1 MQLNAATFAP
11 VVPKPQPLVSPTVQ
25 AAIAPAVVAAQ
36 QTAPQTRTQ
45 TLQAP
50 QAPGRADSGRTAQ
63 SGTGTAQQLDT
74 VAGAVNAR
82 TNGVGYGQPRR
93 GMRLDVTV

>member
-1 MQLNAATFAP
+1 MQLNAATYAP
-11 VVPKPQPLVSPTVQ
+11 VVPKPQPLATPTVQ
-25 AAIAPAVVAAQ
+25 AAMAPAVAAAQ

-50 QAPGRADSGRTAQ
+50 QAPGRAENGRAAQ
-63 SGTGTAQQLDT
+63 SGTATPQQIDT
-74 VAGAVNAR
+74 LAGAVNAR

-93 GMRLDVTV
+93 GMRLDITV

>member
-1 MQLNAATFAP
+1 MQLNAATLAP
-11 VVPKPQPLVSPTVQ
+11 VAPKPQPLVTPTVQ
-25 AAIAPAVVAAQ
+25 AAINPAVVAAQ

-50 QAPGRADSGRTAQ
+50 QASGRAENGRAAQ
-63 SGTGTAQQLDT
+63 SGTNTPQQLDT
-74 VAGAVNAR
+74 LAGTVNAR
-82 TNGVGYGQPRR
+82 TNGAGYGQPRR